1 MANEV
6 KATQD
11 QRSNTNIVIF
21 HLKNSSFNVKIQPT
35 RPVSPANPLNRTI
48 NKSNYETQSNLRKL
62 N

>member
-21 HLKNSSFNVKIQPT
+21 LLKNSSFNVKIQPT